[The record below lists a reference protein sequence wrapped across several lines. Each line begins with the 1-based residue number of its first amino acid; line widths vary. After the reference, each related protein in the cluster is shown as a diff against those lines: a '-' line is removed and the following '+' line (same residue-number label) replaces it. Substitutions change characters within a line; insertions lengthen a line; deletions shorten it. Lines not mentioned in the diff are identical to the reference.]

1 MSVNIFGGGIH
12 VPTKSRS
19 TSVDVTDV
27 TDVKEKLNALEVI
40 LQSKLSQ
47 FGDQTISG
55 DLFLSLRGVEE
66 RKFGV
71 NDISENES
79 VTLLLGN
86 DTNKIF
92 HRFFEPI
99 EIESDSGVILS
110 SGGGNVCTLGDRF
123 NRIIRFYGPLVMNDN
138 LIHNLKDP
146 LDHQDAVTKRYV
158 DHRYV
163 KCSVGYIPFVLNVNT
178 LGFVASASS
187 ANSFAIKAFQL
198 NNTNEWAL
206 PSGSNQN
213 FWIQIELPEPILVHK
228 FALRSKL
235 SDGDTILNWNFEGSS
250 DGLNFTELYVAV
262 DKPLSSVIQ
271 YFLIDLKKF
280 NLFNLAS
287 VGYKYYRLFVK
298 DSRGLKPGLSYFQIY
313 SLDSIVNV

>member
-92 HRFFEPI
+92 HRFSEPI
-99 EIESDSGVILS
+99 EIESSDGIILS
-110 SGGGNVCTLGDRF
+110 SGSGHVCALGGRY
-123 NRIIRFYGPLVMNDN
+123 NRNINFYGPLIMNDN

-146 LDHQDAVTKRYV
+146 LEPKDAVTKRYV

-163 KCSVGYIPFVLNVNT
+163 NNSVGYIPFVLNVNA

-198 NNTNEWAL
+198 NNTNEWTI

-213 FWIQIELPEPILVHK
+213 IWIQIELPEPILVHK

-235 SDGDTILNWNFEGSS
+235 TDGDTILNWNFEGSS

-287 VGYKYYRLFVK
+287 VGYKYYRIFVK
-298 DSRGLKPGLSYFQIY
+298 DSRGPKPGLSYFQIY
-313 SLDSIVNV
+313 SLDAIVNV